1 MQDFYYGGIAL
12 ERFHF
17 NIDIEKN
24 RLGFIFMPLLLLLPI
39 LFYSEQLYDVFKDE
53 HYVYFHLAI
62 QILIIVFAMSI
73 TIQTW
78 LIFSHLKFER
88 TLYTGVLFFAI
99 ALFEW
104 INIIEIHS
112 FDSKNSIQT
121 SYLSMWLHLIIR
133 LLLAVTF
140 LVMILK
146 KQKQLQLNQRFRTYG
161 KASILSVVTLIILIN
176 PPIFLQSLIV
186 EGIQQP
192 HWQNILQLTAT
203 GIQIIVFVILIRN
216 YHLAPKRAGWL
227 ASASLY
233 LIVSDVLFTVYQ
245 DPYAF
250 GYVIALGY
258 KIYAFFFIV
267 KAIYYGSV
275 EIPYQHILQ
284 IQKNLER
291 SEKDLYHQ
299 VYHDDVTQ
307 LANERF
313 LLKTLKADL
322 HVGNEA
328 KAIIA
333 IEIDRLATIRSS
345 LGISYSNKM
354 LKLVADRINSVLP
367 AHYFAAKLQEDQ
379 FVIYIDRFELKEE
392 LLQFCDALKAV
403 MMKDPV
409 QIQHYSLN
417 GNLNIGIAIHK
428 KECMSEET
436 LLMQARLAMKEA
448 SRFPKRLLFY
458 EPSMSEG
465 VADRLILEQ
474 ELRQALAN
482 NEFNM
487 VYQPQVNLKSGEIE
501 SVEALVRWK
510 HPTRGSVP
518 PSVFIP
524 IAEES
529 GLIIQLGEW
538 VLEAACVQAKA
549 WQKQGLP
556 NMKVAVNLSLGQLFQ
571 KNLVN
576 MVEDIL
582 LRTKLDP
589 CYLQLEI
596 TESMAMNID
605 QMTLLLRELKS
616 LGIQIAVDDF
626 GTGYSSLSYLKDF
639 PIDCIKIDRAFVRN
653 IQHDKNDEVLVSM
666 ILSMAKH
673 LRLKVVAEGI
683 EEIEQLSFL
692 LEGEC
697 DYIQGY
703 LFSEPIAAK
712 QLVKTIDDLHL
723 HAERILNCIKSV
735 EEYSI

>member
-1 MQDFYYGGIAL
+1 ML

-17 NIDIEKN
+17 NIDIEKKE
-24 RLGFIFMPLLLLLPI
+24 LGLIFMPLLLLLPI

-53 HYVYFHLAI
+53 HYIYFHLAI
-62 QILIIVFAMSI
+62 QILVVVFVMSI
-73 TIQTW
+73 AIQTW
-78 LIFSHLKFER
+78 LIFTHLKFER
-88 TLYTGVLFFAI
+88 TLYTGVFFFTI

-104 INIIEIHS
+104 INIIEVHS
-112 FDSKNSIQT
+112 FVSEYGMQT
-121 SYLSMWLHLIIR
+121 TYLSMWLHLIIR
-133 LLLAVTF
+133 LLLAGAF
-140 LVMILK
+140 LVMIMK
-146 KQKQLQLNQRFRTYG
+146 KQKQLSSNHRLLTYG
-161 KASILSVVTLIILIN
+161 QACILSIFTLIILSN
-176 PPIFLQSLIV
+176 PPVFLQSFIV

-192 HWQNILQLTAT
+192 FWQNVLQLSAT
-203 GIQIIVFVILIRN
+203 VIQLIVFVILIKN

-227 ASASLY
+227 AISSLY

-250 GYVIALGY
+250 GHVIALGY
-258 KIYAFFFIV
+258 KIYAFFFVV
-267 KAIYYGSV
+267 KAIYFGSV
-275 EIPYQHILQ
+275 EKPYRQLLQ

-291 SEKDLYHQ
+291 SERELYHQ

-313 LLKTLKADL
+313 ILKKLKVDL
-322 HVGNEA
+322 QVDNEP
-328 KAIIA
+328 KVVIA

-345 LGISYSNKM
+345 LGISYSNQM

-379 FVIYIDRFELKEE
+379 FVIYIDQFESEVK
-392 LLQFCDALKAV
+392 LLQFCDTLKDA
-403 MMKDPV
+403 MLKDPV
-409 QIQHYSLN
+409 QIQHYTLN
-417 GNLNIGIAIHK
+417 GNLNIGIAVHT
-428 KECMSEET
+428 KEYISEET

-458 EPSMSEG
+458 KQSMSEG

-474 ELRQALAN
+474 ELRLALAN
-482 NEFNM
+482 NEFNLE
-487 VYQPQVNLKSGEIE
+487 YQPQVNLKSGKIE
-501 SVEALVRWK
+501 SVEALVRWQ
-510 HPTRGSVP
+510 HPTRGTVP
-518 PSVFIP
+518 PSDFIP

-549 WQKQGLP
+549 WQNQGLP

-576 MVEDIL
+576 IVEDIL

-589 CYLQLEI
+589 RYLQLEI

-616 LGIQIAVDDF
+616 LGIQIAIDDF

-673 LRLKVVAEGI
+673 LCLKVVAEGI

-692 LEGEC
+692 LEGDC

-703 LFSEPIAAK
+703 LFSQPITAK
-712 QLVKTIDDLHL
+712 QLAETIDDLHI
-723 HAERILNCIKSV
+723 HAESILSCLKNI

>member
-1 MQDFYYGGIAL
+1 M
-12 ERFHF
+12 EKVHF
-17 NIDIEKN
+17 NRDIEKKE
-24 RLGFIFMPLLLLLPI
+24 LGFIFMPLLLLLPI
-39 LFYSEQLYDVFKDE
+39 LFYSEQLYGVFKDE
-53 HYVYFHLAI
+53 HYIYFHLAI
-62 QILIIVFAMSI
+62 QILVIVFAMAI
-73 TIQTW
+73 AIQTW
-78 LIFSHLKFER
+78 LIFPHLKFER
-88 TLYTGVLFFAI
+88 TLYTGVFFFTI

-104 INIIEIHS
+104 INIIEVHS
-112 FDSKNSIQT
+112 FVSDYGLQT

-133 LLLAVTF
+133 LLLAGVF
-140 LVMILK
+140 LVIIMK
-146 KQKQLQLNQRFRTYG
+146 NQTQLQLNQRLLTYG
-161 KASILSVVTLIILIN
+161 KACILSIFTLIILSN
-176 PPIFLQSLIV
+176 PPVFLQPFIV
-186 EGIQQP
+186 EEIQQP
-192 HWQNILQLTAT
+192 QWQNVLQLSAT
-203 GIQIIVFVILIRN
+203 GIQLIVLVILMKN

-227 ASASLY
+227 AIASLY

-250 GYVIALGY
+250 GHVLALGY
-258 KIYAFFFIV
+258 KIYAFFFVI
-267 KAIYYGSV
+267 KAIYFGFV
-275 EIPYQHILQ
+275 ERPYQQLLQ
-284 IQKNLER
+284 IQKNLEQ
-291 SEKDLYHQ
+291 SEKELYHQ

-313 LLKTLKADL
+313 LLKTLKVDL
-322 HVGNEA
+322 QTGNEP
-328 KAIIA
+328 KAVIA

-354 LKLVADRINSVLP
+354 LKLVADRIISVLP
-367 AHYFAAKLQEDQ
+367 VHFFAAKLQEDQ
-379 FVIYIDRFELKEE
+379 FVIYIGQFKAKEE
-392 LLQFCDALKAV
+392 LILFCETLKGV
-403 MMKDPV
+403 MLKDPV

-417 GNLNIGIAIHK
+417 GDLNIGIAIQT
-428 KECMSEET
+428 EEYISEET

-458 EPSMSEG
+458 KPSMSDG
-465 VADRLILEQ
+465 VADRLLLEQ

-482 NEFNM
+482 NEFHL
-487 VYQPQVNLKSGEIE
+487 VYQPQVNLKSGKIE
-501 SVEALVRWK
+501 SVEALVRWQ
-510 HPTRGSVP
+510 HPTRGSVSP
-518 PSVFIP
+518 CVFIP

-538 VLEAACVQAKA
+538 VLEAACLQAKE

-582 LRTKLDP
+582 LRTKLNP

-605 QMTLLLRELKS
+605 EMTLLLRELKS

-673 LRLKVVAEGI
+673 LCLKVVAEGI
-683 EEIEQLSFL
+683 EDIEQLSFL

-703 LFSEPIAAK
+703 LFSKPIAAK
-712 QLVKTIDDLHL
+712 QLEKTIDELHL
-723 HAERILNCIKSV
+723 HAENILNSFKSV